1 MSKLK
6 KFCWLGMTV
15 CMIHIV
21 DTVQAATADTIVAPT
36 GLMTNLLTKPEK
48 AVITTLVP
56 TFSWIV
62 PQKEDNDRQ
71 TAYQLLVASS
81 PVALERS
88 NPDVWD
94 SGKIESRNAL
104 HVAYAGHPL
113 KPHTTYYWKVRIW
126 NKSGEPSAYSEV
138 QQFHI
143 GDALREK
150 QWPGESRWVRLDTAQ
165 GKEMWTFEDRPPIQY
180 HPAYPV
186 HVSRKQNGTWFMA
199 FERAGFANVAL
210 TLSWKAAPD
219 DRTDTTLMVRI
230 GEKSAGDSIDT
241 KPGGGVIYEEYPL
254 SIKAGTHTY
263 YLDIPRF
270 KARYPHSQ
278 VMPEHMMEVI
288 PFRFLEIAGSG
299 LDLSVVSAEQLS
311 LHVPYDEYASY
322 FVSSDTLLNRVYDLC
337 RYSIIA
343 NTFNGDYA
351 ASQRERM
358 MYEADAYI
366 HQMGHYA
373 VDREFAT
380 ARYSLENMIYH
391 ATWPTEWISH
401 SIMMVWMDF
410 LHTGDTSVIRK
421 NYDAIRPKLM
431 TDLTMPNG
439 LISTTTGLVT
449 DEFRKS
455 IFFNGE
461 KLTDI
466 VDWPQRSPALPEG
479 GETDGYV
486 FTDYN
491 TVVNAFHYHTLKLM
505 EKMARIAGKKK
516 EAEQLRK
523 RHEKLFT
530 IFQRQF
536 FDRGRGIY
544 TDGIGTDHASL
555 HANLYPLVF
564 GLVPER
570 EKPRVLD
577 YVKTKGMACGVY
589 SANYLLEGLF
599 DAGEAEYALSLLTS
613 KSDRSWY
620 NMLRVGATMTT
631 EAWDNKYKNNNGWS
645 HAWSASPAHI
655 LPRKL
660 MGITPSAPGF
670 RQVTIKPQPS
680 GLAWAKAKLPTIS
693 GPVEV
698 GFDCRQS
705 DFMLTVS
712 LPANV
717 TADVYLPL
725 PENAKNFTVSQNG
738 KVTSEAEKAGNYVL
752 VKNVGAGKHEFRL
765 STPSM

>member
-1 MSKLK
+1 MIK
-6 KFCWLGMTV
+6 KYSLWVV
-15 CMIHIV
+15 CVLMGIGPS
-21 DTVQAATADTIVAPT
+21 AAADTILAPT

-48 AVITTLVP
+48 AVITSLVP

-62 PQKEDNDRQ
+62 PTREPDDYQ
-71 TAYQLLVASS
+71 TAYQLLLASS
-81 PVALERS
+81 PTLLEADKS
-88 NPDVWD
+88 DVWD
-94 SGKIESRNAL
+94 SGKAGDGNAL
-104 HVAYAGHPL
+104 HVPYGGKSLESP
-113 KPHTTYYWKVRIW
+113 KTYYWKVRIW
-126 NKSGEPSAYSEV
+126 NKSGKVSAYSEI

-143 GDALREK
+143 GDARRTK
-150 QWPGESRWVRLDTAQ
+150 QWPGESRWVQLDTAQ
-165 GKEMWTFEDRPPIQY
+165 GREMWTFEDRPPIQY
-180 HPAYPV
+180 HAAYPV
-186 HVSRKQNGTWFMA
+186 HVNRKSNGTWFVA

-210 TLSWKAAPD
+210 TLNWKTAPE
-219 DRTDTTLMVRI
+219 DRKDTTLMVRI
-230 GEKSAGDSIDT
+230 GEKNAGDSIDT
-241 KPGGGVIYEEYPL
+241 KPGGGVIYREYPL
-254 SIKAGTHTY
+254 SIQAGMHTY

-270 KARYPHSQ
+270 EAHYPHSQ
-278 VMPEHMMEVI
+278 VMPKHMMEVI
-288 PFRFLEIAGSG
+288 PFRFLEIVGAD

-311 LHVPYDEYASY
+311 LHVPFDEYASY
-322 FVSSDTLLNRVYDLC
+322 FVSSDTLLNNVYDLC

-366 HQMGHYA
+366 HQLGHYA

-421 NYDAIRPKLM
+421 NYDDLRPKLM
-431 TDLTMPNG
+431 NALTMPNG

-449 DEFRKS
+449 DEFKKS
-455 IFFNGE
+455 IFFNG
-461 KLTDI
+461 KTLQDI
-466 VDWPQRSPALPEG
+466 VDWPQRSEALPEG

-505 EKMARIAGKKK
+505 EKMARIAGKKQ
-516 EAEQLRK
+516 EAEELRK
-523 RHEKLFT
+523 KHVKLYT

-536 FDRGRGIY
+536 FDRARGIY
-544 TDGIGTDHASL
+544 TDGIGTDHASI

-564 GLVPER
+564 GLVPEKER
-570 EKPRVLD
+570 SGVLD
-577 YVKTKGMACGVY
+577 YLKTKGMACGVY

-599 DAGEAEYALSLLTS
+599 DAGEGAYALSLMTS

-620 NMLRVGATMTT
+620 NMLHVGATMTT

-645 HAWSASPAHI
+645 HAWSSSPAHI

-660 MGITPSAPGF
+660 IGISPSEPGF
-670 RQVTIKPQPS
+670 RRVSIKPQPS
-680 GLAWAKAKLPTIS
+680 GLTWAKAKIPTIS
-693 GPVEV
+693 GPIEA
-698 GFDCRQS
+698 GFDQRQP
-705 DFMLTVS
+705 DFILTVT

-717 TADVYLPL
+717 EADVYLPIA
-725 PENAKNFTVSQNG
+725 EKAKDFTVSQNG
-738 KVTSEAEKAGNYVL
+738 TIKKEATKVGNYVL
-752 VKNVGAGKHEFRL
+752 LKNIGAGKHEFKL